1 MGNQILESSREVER
15 TVALRNGALVVLRP
29 IRPDDAPRLVA
40 FHARLSAETIYRRFF
55 SRMKALP
62 PDLARHFANVDFRR
76 RIAIVAE
83 PYGNAVP
90 TVIGVARCEPT
101 EEPATAEVGLVVED
115 AWQGLGLGPIL
126 LRTLLH
132 AAERC
137 GVLDFRADVLASNGR
152 MIRLLTRSVD
162 ITRRTTQRGV
172 TEIRFRA
179 RRSAALEPSAPLD
192 VARPA
197 AVP

>member
-1 MGNQILESSREVER
+1 MGNQILESSAEVER

-29 IRPDDAPRLVA
+29 IRPDDAQRLVA

-62 PDLARHFANVDFRR
+62 PDLARHFASVDFRR
-76 RIAIVAE
+76 RLAIVAE

-101 EEPATAEVGLVVED
+101 ENPTTAEIGLVVED

-126 LRTLLH
+126 LQTLLH
-132 AAERC
+132 AAEQC
-137 GVLDFRADVLASNGR
+137 GVVDFRADVLASNGR
-152 MIRLLTRSVD
+152 MLRLLARSVD
-162 ITRRTTQRGV
+162 ITRRTTQQGV
-172 TEIRFRA
+172 TEIRFRP
-179 RRSAALEPSAPLD
+179 RRSAALESLGPIQ
-192 VARPA
+192 R
-197 AVP
+197 